1 MTNTPKQRMT
11 RSVTNSGNI
20 TLHDIKVLIEKTNGE
35 LLNSLTKNFEQELE
49 KLNQTITS
57 LHSRV
62 EKLEET
68 NAKLALRCELL
79 EKKNIQA
86 VPNDTTAFEDACHES
101 EERWRRRDFLIVSGM
116 SEHSSGS
123 VEERNAKDRA
133 FAVEMAR
140 ELGMADFNPEQ
151 VARIG
156 RVAGARPR
164 LLRIKCQN
172 INVKLSL
179 LRQSKKLRDSTRFR
193 NVYIN
198 PDLTNQQRAK
208 SAELRSELKR
218 RRENG
223 EKVIIRGGRIVDV
236 SSGQNFH

>member
-1 MTNTPKQRMT
+1 MSNTPKQRVT
-11 RSVTNSGNI
+11 RSVSNSVNI
-20 TLHDIKVLIEKTNGE
+20 TLQDIKVLIEKTNGD
-35 LLNSLTKNFEQELE
+35 LLNSLTKNLEREVE

-79 EKKNIQA
+79 ERKNVQA
-86 VPNDTTAFEDACHES
+86 APEDTTAFEDACHES

-116 SEHSSGS
+116 PEHSSGS
-123 VEERNAKDRA
+123 VDERNEKDRA
-133 FAVEMAR
+133 LAVELAH
-140 ELGMADFNPEQ
+140 ELGIADFEPDQ
-151 VARIG
+151 VDRIG
-156 RVAGARPR
+156 RVTGAKPR

-172 INVKLSL
+172 MSVKLSL
-179 LRQSKKLRDSTRFR
+179 LRHSKKLRESTRFR

-198 PDLTNQQRAK
+198 PDLTKQQRVK
-208 SAELRSELKR
+208 GAELRSELKR

-223 EKVIIRGGRIVDV
+223 ERVIIRGGRIVDV
-236 SSGQNFH
+236 SSGQNFY